1 MKEWEKKAI
10 LVRYRIS
17 QVHDA
22 LDATRALINAELPR
36 DAINRAYYS
45 IFYSVLALL
54 VSRHLGTSKHSGA
67 LALVNLEF
75 VKTGLLSADMARL
88 ARRAFDRRQEAD
100 YAELI
105 TVTRDEASTLCQ
117 EAAGFVKEVEAILVE
132 YLE

>member
-1 MKEWEKKAI
+1 MNEWEKTAI

-17 QVHDA
+17 QAHDA
-22 LDATRALINAELPR
+22 LEATRALIDAELPR

-54 VSRHLGTSKHSGA
+54 VSKQLGTSKHSGA

-75 VKTGLLSADMARL
+75 VKTGILSAEKARL

-105 TVTRDEASTLCQ
+105 TVTREEANVLCS
-117 EAAGFVKEVEAILVE
+117 EAAGFVEEVEAILVE
-132 YLE
+132 YLI